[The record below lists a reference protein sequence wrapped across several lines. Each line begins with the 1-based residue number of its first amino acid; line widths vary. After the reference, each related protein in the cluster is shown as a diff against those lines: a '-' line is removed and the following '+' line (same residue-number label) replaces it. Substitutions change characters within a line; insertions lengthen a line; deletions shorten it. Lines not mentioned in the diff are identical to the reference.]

1 MQTKSKTTA
10 KTTKAATKAP
20 VKRAPAKA
28 ASAPKSADNKQ
39 AEREALATRI
49 AGERQAANTL
59 FAQLDKASVSVP
71 VKTLSAY
78 KRTYKPGVTAHA
90 IGRKPT
96 IRQAA
101 AIAVACLSN
110 KAKLADGETFSRKF
124 DKAGA
129 TYAIENG
136 ALSDALSS
144 GLVTYDAATETLTIA
159 NAAEIKTQ
167 LGSTLKTF
175 AA

>member
-1 MQTKSKTTA
+1 MQAKTKTTA
-10 KTTKAATKAP
+10 KTTKAQTKAVTKRAP
-20 VKRAPAKA
+20 VKAAAK
-28 ASAPKSADNKQ
+28 PKADNDSKAD
-39 AEREALATRI
+39 AESLAMRI
-49 AGERQAANTL
+49 AGERQAAASL

-78 KRTYKPGVTAHA
+78 KRTYKPAVTAHA

-96 IRQAA
+96 LRQAA

-110 KAKLADGETFSRKF
+110 KAKLADGATFSRKF

-136 ALSDALSS
+136 ALADALSS
-144 GLVTYDAATETLTIA
+144 GLVTYDSAAETLTIA
-159 NAAEIKTQ
+159 NAAEIKSQ
-167 LGSTLKTF
+167 LGATLKAF